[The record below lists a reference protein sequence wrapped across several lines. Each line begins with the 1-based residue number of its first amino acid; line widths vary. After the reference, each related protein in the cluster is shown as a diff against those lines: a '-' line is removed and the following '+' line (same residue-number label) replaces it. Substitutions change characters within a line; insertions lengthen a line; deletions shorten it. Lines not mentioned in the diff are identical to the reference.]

1 MTYATKEG
9 IWYLAFTVGC
19 RRENMRREYST
30 AYTVYHNVRTRSFDG
45 AEVERMRSLIFDHG
59 ERLGITIDEEAGYYA
74 MYAASGARDRVNPT
88 KQEAEYAE
96 RVLDLISE

>member
-1 MTYATKEG
+1 
-9 IWYLAFTVGC
+9 
-19 RRENMRREYST
+19 MRREYST
-30 AYTVYHNVRTRSFDG
+30 AYGLSNVRTRSFDG

-59 ERLGITIDEEAGYYA
+59 DFLSLIIDNDAGYYA

>member
-1 MTYATKEG
+1 
-9 IWYLAFTVGC
+9 
-19 RRENMRREYST
+19 MRREYST
-30 AYTVYHNVRTRSFDG
+30 VYGLSNVRTRSFDG

-59 ERLGITIDEEAGYYA
+59 DFLSLIIDNDAGYYAMYAGYYA